1 MDTYLHRGLPI
12 AYTRSGRGHPVVLLH
27 NGGLSHEIWR
37 DVVPSLARH
46 YEVFALDLLGFGASA
61 RPGKGYT
68 LGRYVEIL
76 GGFVDELGLAPT
88 ALVGNCMG
96 SAISLAFAIQR
107 PRSASSLVLINP
119 LTEATFLAGG
129 LGSMLALQRALPSF
143 SRPLVSALRGLRLPK
158 MAGPALVRFQLGRLG
173 RSSPGLRTDALCA
186 CYDSPG
192 QMQSLLG
199 VFDDLAT
206 YRALDEF
213 APGPGFPPIT
223 TIWGLDNRVLS
234 ATAGR
239 DLARKLCPV
248 REEWLEGCG
257 HLPMVEAADR
267 VAAIIGEAIASPRS
281 TAVEWRASP

>member
-1 MDTYLHRGLPI
+1 MDTYLHRGLTI
-12 AYTRSGRGHPVVLLH
+12 AYARSGRGHPVVLLH
-27 NGGLSHEIWR
+27 NGGLSHAIWR
-37 DVVPSLARH
+37 DVVPSLALH
-46 YEVFALDLLGFGASA
+46 HEVFALDLLGYGASA
-61 RPGKGYT
+61 RPGNGYT
-68 LGRYVEIL
+68 LDRYVEIL
-76 GGFVDELGLAPT
+76 GGFIDALGLAPT

-107 PRSASSLVLINP
+107 PRVASSLVLINP

-129 LGSMLALQRALPSF
+129 FGPMLALRRELPTL
-143 SRPLVSALRGLRLPK
+143 SRPVISALRSLRIPK
-158 MAGPALVRFQLGRLG
+158 MAAPALVRFQLGRLG
-173 RSSPGLRTDALCA
+173 RSSPDLRTDALCG

-192 QMQSLLG
+192 QMRSLLG

-213 APGPGFPPIT
+213 SPGPGFPPIT

-239 DLARKLCPV
+239 ELASKLRPV
-248 REEWLEGCG
+248 RQEWLEGCG
-257 HLPMVEAADR
+257 HLPMLEAPDR